1 MLTSTAKNLA
11 YRSLASTAIPRILH
25 RTLFPNKL
33 TIVTYHGV
41 VRRPLEIYDW
51 CFLDEESFRQQLA
64 YLKKH
69 FDVVSL
75 AAAVDALRAG
85 KLNRPTAVITL
96 DDGYQ
101 NNYSI
106 AFPIL
111 REFALPATVFIA
123 TGFINTDDTFW
134 TLRLNLSLADTKRTS
149 LSWNG
154 ENLDLSDTPSRVKAN
169 VIIRKSLRDLPRPEL
184 MSRLSQIIKLLGEDP
199 KRSIELDSPF
209 RMLTAQA
216 VKEMNQSGLIEFGAH
231 THTHRIL
238 TRLSFDECKN
248 EIELSVGR
256 VEELSGRACRFFAY
270 PLGGREHYNQQ
281 SIDIL
286 RSLGIC
292 AAVTTRPGAN
302 DRKTPLLEL
311 RRYGAGPNDDMAVFQ
326 LKLHHL
332 RPGIVGLSE
341 SQ

>member
-11 YRSLASTAIPRILH
+11 YRSLVSTTIPRILH
-25 RTLFPNKL
+25 RTLFSNKL

-41 VRRPLEIYDW
+41 VRAPLEIYDW

-75 AAAVDALRAG
+75 SAAVEALRTG
-85 KLNRPTAVITL
+85 QLNRPTAVITL

-101 NNYSI
+101 NNYSV

-111 REFALPATVFIA
+111 REFTLPATVFIA
-123 TGFINTDDTFW
+123 TGFIDTDDTFW

-154 ENLDLSDTPSRVKAN
+154 KVLDLRDIASRAKAN
-169 VIIRKSLRDLPRPEL
+169 VVIRKSLRDLPRPEL

-199 KRSIELDSPF
+199 KRPIEVDSPF

-231 THTHRIL
+231 THTHPIL
-238 TRLSFDECKN
+238 ARLSPEECKN
-248 EIELSVGR
+248 EIELSVRG
-256 VEELSGRACRFFAY
+256 VDELSGRACKFFAY
-270 PLGGREHYNQQ
+270 PLGGRDDYNQQ

-286 RSLGIC
+286 RNLGIC
-292 AAVTTRPGAN
+292 AAVTTRTGAN

-326 LKLHHL
+326 LKVHHL
-332 RPGIVGLSE
+332 RPGVP
-341 SQ
+341 

>member
-1 MLTSTAKNLA
+1 MLKPVIKNLA
-11 YRSLASTAIPRILH
+11 FPVFVRSGAPRLLH
-25 RTLFPNKL
+25 RHFFPQKL
-33 TIVTYHGV
+33 TIITYHAV
-41 VRRPLEIYDW
+41 VRSPLKIYDW
-51 CFLDEESFRQQLA
+51 CFLGEESFRQQLT

-75 AAAVDALRAG
+75 AAAVEALWAG

-101 NNYSI
+101 NNYSV

-111 REFALPATVFIA
+111 REFGLPATVFIA
-123 TGFINTDDTFW
+123 TGFIDTDDTLW
-134 TLRLNLSLADTKRTS
+134 TLRLNLSLAATKRTS
-149 LSWNG
+149 LPWNG
-154 ENLDLSDTPSRVKAN
+154 KNLDLSDTPSRAKAN
-169 VIIRKSLRDLPRPEL
+169 VMIRKSLRDLPRPEL
-184 MSRLSQIIKLLGEDP
+184 MSRLSEIIKMLGEDP
-199 KRSIELDSPF
+199 KRPVELDSPF

-216 VKEMNQSGLIEFGAH
+216 VKEMNESGLIEFGAH

-238 TRLSFDECKN
+238 TRLSSNECKK
-248 EIELSVGR
+248 EIELSLRG
-256 VEELSGRACRFFAY
+256 VEELSGRTCRFFAY

-286 RSLGIC
+286 RSFGIR
-292 AAVTTRPGAN
+292 AAVTTRTGAN

-311 RRYGAGPNDDMAVFQ
+311 RRYGAGPNDDMTVFQ
-326 LKLHHL
+326 LKVHHL
-332 RPGIVGLSE
+332 GPGIVG